1 MKKPFQNQHFLT
13 AGVHTRIPLLLQLT
27 MWLMTDEMNEADYL
41 QIFEL
46 QKTPEGTLIV
56 HKQEVPPYEHA
67 LLLRNFNMLEHNE
80 KVYIIDDETH
90 STMLLAEE
98 Y

>member
-1 MKKPFQNQHFLT
+1 MKRFQNKRLVT
-13 AGVHTRIPLLLQLT
+13 IGVCTEISDTLQGV
-27 MWLMTDEMNEADYL
+27 MWAMVDQMEEPDYL
-41 QIFEL
+41 QVFEL
-46 QKTPEGTLIV
+46 MGTNDGVLIV
-56 HKQEVPPYEHA
+56 HSQEIPPYEKVVKVSSVVE
-67 LLLRNFNMLEHNE
+67 LGFRK

>member
-1 MKKPFQNQHFLT
+1 MKKRFQNQHFLT
-13 AGVHTRIPLLLQLT
+13 AGVCTRIPLLLQLI
-27 MWLMTDEMNEADYL
+27 MWMLTDEMKEADYL

-46 QKTPEGTLIV
+46 QKTPKGILIV
-56 HKQEVPPYEHA
+56 HKQEVPPYEHT
-67 LLLRNFNMLEHNE
+67 LLLRDFNMLKHNE

>member
-1 MKKPFQNQHFLT
+1 MKRFQNKRLVT
-13 AGVHTRIPLLLQLT
+13 IGICTEITDILQEV
-27 MWLMTDEMNEADYL
+27 MWIMVDQMDEPDYL

-46 QKTPEGTLIV
+46 MGTNDGVLIV
-56 HKQEVPPYEHA
+56 HRQEVPPYENTVKVDYSVE
-67 LLLRNFNMLEHNE
+67 LGFKQ

-90 STMLLAEE
+90 TTMLLAEE

>member
-1 MKKPFQNQHFLT
+1 MKRFQNRRLVT
-13 AGVHTRIPLLLQLT
+13 IGVCTEISDTLQGV
-27 MWLMTDEMNEADYL
+27 MWAMVSQIKEPDYL

-46 QKTPEGTLIV
+46 QGTPEGVLIC
-56 HKQEVPPYEHA
+56 HSQEVPPYENVVKVNCVVE
-67 LLLRNFNMLEHNE
+67 LGFKK
-80 KVYIIDDETH
+80 KVYIIDDETL

>member
-1 MKKPFQNQHFLT
+1 MKRFQNKRLVT
-13 AGVHTRIPLLLQLT
+13 IGVCTEIPDILQEMLWILVDQ
-27 MWLMTDEMNEADYL
+27 MDEPDYL

-46 QKTPEGTLIV
+46 MGTNDGVLIV
-56 HKQEVPPYEHA
+56 HRQEVPPYENKVKVDYA
-67 LLLRNFNMLEHNE
+67 VELGFKQ

-90 STMLLAEE
+90 TTMLLAEE